1 MVVVFIS
8 LIHVFLTIRAVVK
21 SAAERFVPGVV
32 GGVAR
37 ATLLVVTPI
46 VAFKAGASLLGLH
59 LSVRD
64 ANPLLLVT
72 TGLSVLGPLVTIAVL
87 LVARKRYR
95 DVPMAQE
102 ERLMR
107 PFSAWLPV
115 GVIDGIFVMIGV
127 LGNVFARMD

>member
-8 LIHVFLTIRAVVK
+8 LIHVFLTIRALVK
-21 SAAERFVPGVV
+21 SAAERFVPGVI
-32 GGVAR
+32 GGVVRTA
-37 ATLLVVTPI
+37 LLIVTPV
-46 VAFKAGASLLGLH
+46 VAFKAGASLLGMH
-59 LSVRD
+59 VRLRD
-64 ANPLLLVT
+64 TDPLLLAT
-72 TGLSVLGPLVTIAVL
+72 TGLSVLGPLVTIGVL
-87 LVARKRYR
+87 VVARERYR

-115 GVIDGIFVMIGV
+115 GVLDGIFVMIGV